1 MIWDRSIAKGKNGI
15 IVTKETPFYAEM
27 GGQAGDIGEIYTAKA
42 NAKVTY
48 TKKTGDGIYLH
59 EVTVTDGEFSLND
72 KVTLVVDHRNRT
84 AIARNHSATHLL
96 HKALKNVLGTHVAQA
111 GSLVTADRLR
121 FDFSHFEAMTPE
133 EKETYDT
140 AYNALIQDEVAMKA
154 YNMVLNLSLLITTV
168 GILGAC
174 LLLEFAMP
182 LLLGNGQTVGKK
194 AFGLG
199 VIRIDGVRATPVQM
213 FVRTVLGKFTIETM
227 IPVYVVLMIFFNVT
241 GLGGTLLLG
250 GLLVAQILIMAFNAN
265 NALIH
270 DLLAGT
276 VVVDVAS
283 QMIFRDTQD
292 LIDYKKK
299 LSREQADRQSY

>member
-1 MIWDRSIAKGKNGI
+1 MTCDIQKAGLWKRVAAGI
-15 IVTKETPFYAEM
+15 LDGILLAILAVGVAFLLGAFLGYDGYNTTLNESYAHYESEY
-27 GGQAGDIGEIYTAKA
+27 GISFQITGEEYQALSPQDKEIYDA
-42 NAKVTY
+42 
-48 TKKTGDGIYLH
+48 
-59 EVTVTDGEFSLND
+59 
-72 KVTLVVDHRNRT
+72 
-84 AIARNHSATHLL
+84 
-96 HKALKNVLGTHVAQA
+96 
-111 GSLVTADRLR
+111 
-121 FDFSHFEAMTPE
+121 
-133 EKETYDT
+133 

-174 LLLEFAMP
+174 LLLEFAVP

-213 FVRTVLGKFTIETM
+213 FIRTVLGKFTIETM